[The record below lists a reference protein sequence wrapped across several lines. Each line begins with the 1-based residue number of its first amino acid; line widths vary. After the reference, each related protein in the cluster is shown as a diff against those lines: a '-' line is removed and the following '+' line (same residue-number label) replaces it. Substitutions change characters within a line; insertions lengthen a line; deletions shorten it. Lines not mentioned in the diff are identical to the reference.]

1 MINIVRAQENQN
13 PKNMAMTKV
22 EKSLVKNK
30 KKPYDLGLI
39 LTIFMLLALG
49 LIIVLSASA
58 PSALSSY
65 GDSYHFFKN
74 QLVSAALGL
83 VAMFVV
89 SLIDYRK
96 YKGKLANLGIIGS
109 IVLLIMVLI
118 PRSRYNDKRCYKMD
132 KLRIS
137 IPAIRNNENSTNN
150 IFSR

>member
-1 MINIVRAQENQN
+1 MEVIDIVKEQSNSQ
-13 PKNMAMTKV
+13 KTMAMTKV

-39 LTIFMLLALG
+39 LTIFILLALG

-74 QLVSAALGL
+74 QLISAAMGL
-83 VAMFVV
+83 AAMFVV

-118 PRSRYNDKRCYKMD
+118 PRSRYNNKRCDKMD
-132 KLRIS
+132 
-137 IPAIRNNENSTNN
+137 
-150 IFSR
+150 

>member
-1 MINIVRAQENQN
+1 MEVIDIVKETVNKSTKTVKHSNVSNSQ
-13 PKNMAMTKV
+13 KTMAMTKV

-65 GDSYHFFKN
+65 GDSYYFFKK
-74 QLVSAALGL
+74 QLISAAVGL
-83 VAMFVV
+83 VCMLGV
-89 SLIDYRK
+89 SLFDYRN

-109 IVLLIMVLI
+109 IVLLVLVLV
-118 PRSRYNDKRCYKMD
+118 PRSRYNNKRCD
-132 KLRIS
+132 
-137 IPAIRNNENSTNN
+137 
-150 IFSR
+150 

>member
-1 MINIVRAQENQN
+1 MIDIVKEQSNSQ
-13 PKNMAMTKV
+13 KTMAMTKV
-22 EKSLVKNK
+22 EKSLIKNK

-74 QLVSAALGL
+74 QLVSAAIGLG
-83 VAMFVV
+83 AMFIV
-89 SLIDYRK
+89 SLIDYRN

-109 IVLLIMVLI
+109 IVLLVLVLV
-118 PRSRYNDKRCYKMD
+118 PRSRYNNKRC
-132 KLRIS
+132 
-137 IPAIRNNENSTNN
+137 N
-150 IFSR
+150 

>member
-1 MINIVRAQENQN
+1 MEVIDIVKETVN
-13 PKNMAMTKV
+13 KNTKTMAMTKV
-22 EKSLVKNK
+22 EKSLVKAK

-39 LTIFMLLALG
+39 LTIFILLALG

-74 QLVSAALGL
+74 QLISAAMGL
-83 VAMFVV
+83 AAMFVV

-118 PRSRYNDKRCYKMD
+118 PRSRYNNKRCNKMD
-132 KLRIS
+132 
-137 IPAIRNNENSTNN
+137 
-150 IFSR
+150 

>member
-1 MINIVRAQENQN
+1 MN
-13 PKNMAMTKV
+13 KNTKTVKQPNVSNSQKTMAMTKV

-74 QLVSAALGL
+74 QLVSAAIGL
-83 VAMFVV
+83 AAMFIV

-109 IVLLIMVLI
+109 IALLVLVLV
-118 PRSRYNDKRCYKMD
+118 PRSRYNDKRCNKMD
-132 KLRIS
+132 
-137 IPAIRNNENSTNN
+137 
-150 IFSR
+150 

>member
-1 MINIVRAQENQN
+1 MIDIVKEQSNSQ
-13 PKNMAMTKV
+13 KTMAMTKV

-74 QLVSAALGL
+74 QLVSAAIGLG
-83 VAMFVV
+83 AMFIV

-109 IVLLIMVLI
+109 IALLVLVLV
-118 PRSRYNDKRCYKMD
+118 PRSRYNNKRCDKMD
-132 KLRIS
+132 
-137 IPAIRNNENSTNN
+137 
-150 IFSR
+150 

>member
-1 MINIVRAQENQN
+1 MEVIDIVKETVN
-13 PKNMAMTKV
+13 KNTKTVKHSNVSNSQKTMAMTKV

-65 GDSYHFFKN
+65 GDSYYFFKK
-74 QLVSAALGL
+74 QLISAAVGL
-83 VAMFVV
+83 VCMFGV
-89 SLIDYRK
+89 SLFDYRN

-109 IVLLIMVLI
+109 IVLLVLVLV
-118 PRSRYNDKRCYKMD
+118 PRSRYNNKRCD
-132 KLRIS
+132 
-137 IPAIRNNENSTNN
+137 
-150 IFSR
+150 

>member
-1 MINIVRAQENQN
+1 MEVIDIVKEQSNSQ
-13 PKNMAMTKV
+13 KTMAMTKV

-39 LTIFMLLALG
+39 LTIFILLALG

-74 QLVSAALGL
+74 QLVSAAIGL
-83 VAMFVV
+83 VLMFVV
-89 SLIDYRK
+89 SLFDYRI
-96 YKGKLANLGIIGS
+96 YKGKIANLGIIGS

-118 PRSRYNDKRCYKMD
+118 PRSRYNNKRCDKMD
-132 KLRIS
+132 
-137 IPAIRNNENSTNN
+137 
-150 IFSR
+150 

>member
-1 MINIVRAQENQN
+1 MEVIDIVKETVNKSTKTVKHSNVSNSQ
-13 PKNMAMTKV
+13 KTMAMTKV

-65 GDSYHFFKN
+65 GDSYYFFKK
-74 QLVSAALGL
+74 QLISAAVGL
-83 VAMFVV
+83 VCMFGV
-89 SLIDYRK
+89 SLFDYRN

-109 IVLLIMVLI
+109 IVLLVLVLV
-118 PRSRYNDKRCYKMD
+118 PRSRYNNKRCD
-132 KLRIS
+132 
-137 IPAIRNNENSTNN
+137 
-150 IFSR
+150 

>member
-1 MINIVRAQENQN
+1 MIDIVKEVSNKSTKPVKQSNVSNSQ
-13 PKNMAMTKV
+13 KTMAMTKV
-22 EKSLVKNK
+22 EKSLMKNK

-74 QLVSAALGL
+74 QLVSAAIGLG
-83 VAMFVV
+83 AMFIV
-89 SLIDYRK
+89 SLIDYRN

-109 IVLLIMVLI
+109 IVLLVLVLV
-118 PRSRYNDKRCYKMD
+118 PRSRYNNKRCNKMD
-132 KLRIS
+132 
-137 IPAIRNNENSTNN
+137 
-150 IFSR
+150 

>member
-1 MINIVRAQENQN
+1 MIDIVKETVN
-13 PKNMAMTKV
+13 KNTKTVKQPNVSNSQKTMAMTKV

-74 QLVSAALGL
+74 QLVSAAIGL
-83 VAMFVV
+83 AAMFIV

-109 IVLLIMVLI
+109 IALLVLVLV
-118 PRSRYNDKRCYKMD
+118 PRSRYNDKRCNKMD
-132 KLRIS
+132 
-137 IPAIRNNENSTNN
+137 
-150 IFSR
+150 

>member
-1 MINIVRAQENQN
+1 MIDIVKEQSNSQ
-13 PKNMAMTKV
+13 KTMAMTKV

-39 LTIFMLLALG
+39 LTIFILLALG

-74 QLVSAALGL
+74 QLVSAAIGL
-83 VAMFVV
+83 VLMFVV
-89 SLIDYRK
+89 SLFDYRI
-96 YKGKLANLGIIGS
+96 YKGKIANLGIIGS

-118 PRSRYNDKRCYKMD
+118 PRSRYNNKRCDKMD
-132 KLRIS
+132 
-137 IPAIRNNENSTNN
+137 
-150 IFSR
+150 

>member
-1 MINIVRAQENQN
+1 MEVIDIVKETANKSTKIVKQSNVSNSQ
-13 PKNMAMTKV
+13 KTMAMTKV

-74 QLVSAALGL
+74 QLVSAAIGL
-83 VAMFVV
+83 AAMFIV

-109 IVLLIMVLI
+109 IALLVLVLV
-118 PRSRYNDKRCYKMD
+118 PRSRYNDKRCNKMD
-132 KLRIS
+132 
-137 IPAIRNNENSTNN
+137 
-150 IFSR
+150 

>member
-1 MINIVRAQENQN
+1 MEVIDIVKETVN
-13 PKNMAMTKV
+13 KNTKTVKQPNVSNSQKTMAMTKV

-74 QLVSAALGL
+74 QLVSAAIGL
-83 VAMFVV
+83 AAMFIV

-109 IVLLIMVLI
+109 IALLVLVLV
-118 PRSRYNDKRCYKMD
+118 PRSRYNDKRCNKMD
-132 KLRIS
+132 
-137 IPAIRNNENSTNN
+137 
-150 IFSR
+150 

>member
-1 MINIVRAQENQN
+1 MIDIVKEQSNSQ
-13 PKNMAMTKV
+13 KTMAMTKV

-74 QLVSAALGL
+74 QLVSAAIGL
-83 VAMFVV
+83 AAMFIV

-109 IVLLIMVLI
+109 IALLVLVLV
-118 PRSRYNDKRCYKMD
+118 PRSRYNDKRCNKVD
-132 KLRIS
+132 
-137 IPAIRNNENSTNN
+137 
-150 IFSR
+150 